1 MLRKRIQL
9 SLIHVAVAMTLV
21 PINSTL
27 NRVMIKEMALSAT
40 LVAVLASL
48 PYIFS
53 PLQMVIGNYSDRHP
67 WLGFRRTGYIALG
80 LLMCVA
86 GVSLAPLAV
95 FLMPEN
101 RWLGL
106 GLSVLVFGIWGV
118 GMNVASVSYMSVAS
132 EISDPKGRSRTISI
146 MWFVMI
152 TGIILTAATLGRL
165 LEDYTPA
172 KLETAFLVVALAAL
186 ALGLLGLIGLEER
199 HKTAANQPAPV
210 RKSWRELGAAVLG
223 NPQARHFFIYLIILL
238 AAILGQDVLLEPYA
252 GQAFNLPVSATTRIT
267 SIWGTCFLVALLVAG
282 FLERR
287 MGKRGVA
294 ALGGWTAAAAF
305 IAIAASGP
313 LELKSLF
320 YSGVVVLG
328 LGTGLSTVSNLSLML
343 DMTTVRVGLFIGAW
357 GMAEAMARGLGA
369 LLSGGL
375 RDVFGALTQNAVLG
389 YVVVFAVQAGMM
401 LATLLMLQRIDV
413 AGFQQEAAPLDAM
426 ERAALVNE
434 AGG

>member
-95 FLMPEN
+95 FVMPEN

-106 GLSVLVFGIWGV
+106 GLSGLVFAAWGM
-118 GMNVASVSYMSVAS
+118 GYNLASVSYMALAS
-132 EISDPKGRSRTISI
+132 EISGEKGRSRTISI

-152 TGIILTAATLGRL
+152 TGIIVTAASLSRL
-165 LEDYTPA
+165 LEEYTPA
-172 KLETAFLVVALAAL
+172 RLESAFLTVGLASL
-186 ALGLLGLIGLEER
+186 ALGLLGLIRLEER
-199 HKTAANQPAPV
+199 HKTAANLPAPA
-210 RKSWRELGAAVLG
+210 RKSWRELGTAVLG
-223 NPQARHFFIYLIILL
+223 NPQARHFFLYLILLL

-267 SIWGTCFLVALLVAG
+267 SIWGTCFLVALLAAG
-282 FLERR
+282 FLEQR
-287 MGKRGVA
+287 MGKRGLA
-294 ALGGWTAAAAF
+294 ALGGWATIAAF
-305 IAIAASGP
+305 AAISISGV
-313 LELKSLF
+313 LAQKALF
-320 YSGVVVLG
+320 YSGVVALG
-328 LGTGLSTVSNLSLML
+328 LGTGLSTVANLSLML
-343 DMTTVRVGLFIGAW
+343 DMTTARVGLFMGTW
-357 GMAEAMARGLGA
+357 GMAEALARGLGA

-375 RDVFGALTQNAVLG
+375 RDAFGALTGNAVLG
-389 YVVVFAVQAGMM
+389 YVVVFAAQALMV
-401 LATLLMLQRIDV
+401 AVTLLMLRRIDV
-413 AGFQQEAAPLDAM
+413 PRFQQEAAPLDAM
-426 ERAALVNE
+426 ERAALVNQ
-434 AGG
+434 AGD

>member
-95 FLMPEN
+95 FVMPEN

-106 GLSVLVFGIWGV
+106 GLSGLVFAAWGM
-118 GMNVASVSYMSVAS
+118 GYNLASVSYMALAS
-132 EISDPKGRSRTISI
+132 EISGEKGRSRTISI

-152 TGIILTAATLGRL
+152 TGIIVTAASLSRL
-165 LEDYTPA
+165 LEEYTPA
-172 KLETAFLVVALAAL
+172 RLESAFLTVGLASL
-186 ALGLLGLIGLEER
+186 ALGLLGLIRLEER
-199 HKTAANQPAPV
+199 HKTAANLPAPA
-210 RKSWRELGAAVLG
+210 RKSWRELGTAVLG
-223 NPQARHFFIYLIILL
+223 NPQARHFFLYLILLL

-267 SIWGTCFLVALLVAG
+267 SIWGTCFLVALLAAG
-282 FLERR
+282 FLEQR
-287 MGKRGVA
+287 MGKRGLA
-294 ALGGWTAAAAF
+294 ALGGWATIAAF
-305 IAIAASGP
+305 AAISISGV
-313 LELKSLF
+313 LAQKALF
-320 YSGVVVLG
+320 YSGVVALG
-328 LGTGLSTVSNLSLML
+328 LGTGLSTVANLSLML
-343 DMTTVRVGLFIGAW
+343 DMTTARVGLFMGTW
-357 GMAEAMARGLGA
+357 GMAEALARGLGA

-375 RDVFGALTQNAVLG
+375 RDAFGALTGNAVLG
-389 YVVVFAVQAGMM
+389 YVVVFAVQALMV
-401 LATLLMLQRIDV
+401 AVTLLMLRRIDV
-413 AGFQQEAAPLDAM
+413 PRFQQEAAPLDAM
-426 ERAALVNE
+426 ERAALVNQ
-434 AGG
+434 AGD

>member
-67 WLGFRRTGYIALG
+67 WLGYRRTGYIALG

-106 GLSVLVFGIWGV
+106 GLSGLVFAAWGM
-118 GMNVASVSYMSVAS
+118 GFNLASVSYMALAS
-132 EISDPKGRSRTISI
+132 EISGEKGRSRTISI

-152 TGIILTAATLGRL
+152 TGIIVTAASLSRL

-172 KLETAFLVVALAAL
+172 KLETAFLTVGLAAL
-186 ALGLLGLIGLEER
+186 ALGLLGLIRLEER
-199 HKTAANQPAPV
+199 HKTAANRPAPA

-223 NPQARHFFIYLIILL
+223 NPQARHFFLYLILLL

-267 SIWGTCFLVALLVAG
+267 SIWGTCFLVALLAAG
-282 FLERR
+282 FLEQR
-287 MGKRGVA
+287 MGKRGLA
-294 ALGGWTAAAAF
+294 ALGGWATIAAF
-305 IAIAASGP
+305 AAISISGV
-313 LELKSLF
+313 LAQKALF
-320 YSGVVVLG
+320 YSGVVALG
-328 LGTGLSTVSNLSLML
+328 LGTGLSTVANLSLML
-343 DMTTVRVGLFIGAW
+343 DMTTARVGLFMGTW
-357 GMAEAMARGLGA
+357 GMAEALARGLGA

-375 RDVFGALTQNAVLG
+375 RDAFGALTGNAVLG
-389 YVVVFAVQAGMM
+389 YGVVFAVQALMV
-401 LATLLMLQRIDV
+401 AVTLLMLRRIDV
-413 AGFQQEAAPLDAM
+413 PRFQQEAAPLDAM
-426 ERAALVNE
+426 ERAALVNQ
-434 AGG
+434 AGD

>member
-67 WLGFRRTGYIALG
+67 WLGYRRTGYIALG

-106 GLSVLVFGIWGV
+106 GLSGLVFAAWGM
-118 GMNVASVSYMSVAS
+118 GYNLASVSYMALAS
-132 EISDPKGRSRTISI
+132 EISGEKGRSRTISI

-152 TGIILTAATLGRL
+152 TGIIVTAASLSRL
-165 LEDYTPA
+165 LEEYTPA
-172 KLETAFLVVALAAL
+172 RLESAFLTVGLASL
-186 ALGLLGLIGLEER
+186 ALGLMGLIRLEER
-199 HKTAANQPAPV
+199 HKTAANLPAPA

-223 NPQARHFFIYLIILL
+223 NPQARHFFLYLILLL

-267 SIWGTCFLVALLVAG
+267 SIWGTCFLVALLAAG
-282 FLERR
+282 FLEQR
-287 MGKRGVA
+287 MGKRGLA
-294 ALGGWTAAAAF
+294 ALGGWATIAAF
-305 IAIAASGP
+305 AAISISGV
-313 LELKSLF
+313 LAQKALF
-320 YSGVVVLG
+320 YSGVVALG
-328 LGTGLSTVSNLSLML
+328 LGTGLSTVANLSLML
-343 DMTTVRVGLFIGAW
+343 DMTTARVGLFMGTW
-357 GMAEAMARGLGA
+357 GMAEALARGLGA

-375 RDVFGALTQNAVLG
+375 RDAFGALTGNAVLG
-389 YVVVFAVQAGMM
+389 YGVVFAVQALMVVV
-401 LATLLMLQRIDV
+401 TLLMLRRIDV
-413 AGFQQEAAPLDAM
+413 PRFQQEAAPLDAM
-426 ERAALVNE
+426 ERAALVNQ
-434 AGG
+434 AGD

>member
-53 PLQMVIGNYSDRHP
+53 PLQMVIGSYSDRHP
-67 WLGFRRTGYIALG
+67 WLGYRRTGYIALG

-95 FLMPEN
+95 FLMPQHS
-101 RWLGL
+101 WLGL
-106 GLSVLVFGIWGV
+106 MASVVAFGVWGV

-132 EISDPKGRSRTISI
+132 EISDEKGRSRTISI

-152 TGIILTAATLGRL
+152 TGIILTAATLGRM
-165 LEDYTPA
+165 LEQYTPA
-172 KLETAFLVVALAAL
+172 KLESAFLTVALLAL
-186 ALGLLGLIGLEER
+186 ALGSVGLIGLEPR
-199 HKTAANQPAPV
+199 FTAAADQPAPA
-210 RKSWRELGAAVLG
+210 RKSWRELGTAVLG
-223 NPQARHFFIYLIILL
+223 NPQARHFFIYLVLLL

-252 GQAFNLPVSATTRIT
+252 GEAFGMPVSATTRIT
-267 SIWGTCFLVALLVAG
+267 SIWGTCFLVALLAAG

-294 ALGGWTAAAAF
+294 ALGAWGAILGLA
-305 IAIAASGP
+305 AIAASGP
-313 LELKSLF
+313 LALKEVF

-328 LGTGLSTVSNLSLML
+328 VGTGFSTVANLSLML
-343 DMTTVRVGLFIGAW
+343 DMTTAHVGLFIGAW

-369 LLSGGL
+369 LLSGSL
-375 RDVFGALTQNAVLG
+375 RDVLGALTHNTVLG
-389 YVVVFAVQAGMM
+389 YGVVFAVQAVMM
-401 LATLLMLQRIDV
+401 ATTLFMLRRINV
-413 AGFQQEAAPLDAM
+413 SEFQQEARPLDVM